1 MKNFIK
7 FLIILKL
14 FNSQVTDARYGE
26 SQAIL
31 ELGDSCYLY
40 DNNESGI
47 CKFAT
52 DCTDFFKTNR
62 TIQICG
68 FQNTE
73 SIICC
78 PNTNNILSYYDSPQ
92 DNDEFEYKELTSECI
107 VPTTNEKGFHKF
119 IEHCPRIAE
128 EVRNG
133 APFPKICDYEICKDM
148 VCCPVGGS
156 KRKNEGLLLH

>member
-1 MKNFIK
+1 MF
-7 FLIILKL
+7 KL
-14 FNSQVTDARYGE
+14 QLAAERYVISQN
-26 SQAIL
+26 IL
-31 ELGDSCYLY
+31 ELGDSCSLS
-40 DNNESGI
+40 DNYESGI

-62 TIQICG
+62 SIQICG
-68 FQNTE
+68 FQYKE

-78 PNTNNILSYYDSPQ
+78 PNSKNLLSYYDSLQ
-92 DNDEFEYKELTSECI
+92 DDGEFVYKELVSECI

-119 IEHCPRIAE
+119 IKHCPRIAE

-148 VCCPVGGS
+148 VCCPGGGLQ
-156 KRKNEGLLLH
+156 RKNEGYLIYI